1 MKNGSAP
8 EDFSNLVRHTWPLK
22 YEFMEAPS
30 ESEAQEIPRCNGL
43 VTGPGPQSL
52 QYLPTSPLL
61 PPPFYLPSALQ
72 SVLALLKVLLTCND
86 LGERNALKNVTR
98 EWTKCQQKVTL
109 YSTVTAIS
117 IYPATTIS
125 LCCKFNKLSERLK
138 QCLCVSMCVCA
149 GELVN

>member
-1 MKNGSAP
+1 MDLLQKISVISFVTLGRS
-8 EDFSNLVRHTWPLK
+8 STNLWKPHQSQKRKKFPGAMDWSL
-22 YEFMEAPS
+22 
-30 ESEAQEIPRCNGL
+30 AQGL
-43 VTGPGPQSL
+43 SPYS
-52 QYLPTSPLL
+52 TSL
-61 PPPFYLPSALQ
+61 PPPFYRLPSITPSALQ

-138 QCLCVSMCVCA
+138 QCLCVSMCVC
-149 GELVN
+149 VCR

>member
-1 MKNGSAP
+1 MDLLQKISVISFVTLGRS
-8 EDFSNLVRHTWPLK
+8 STNLWKPHQSQKRKKFPGAMDWSL
-22 YEFMEAPS
+22 
-30 ESEAQEIPRCNGL
+30 AQGL
-43 VTGPGPQSL
+43 SPYS
-52 QYLPTSPLL
+52 TSL
-61 PPPFYLPSALQ
+61 PPPFYLLPSISPSALQ

-138 QCLCVSMCVCA
+138 QCLCVYLCCVC
-149 GELVN
+149 VCR